1 MSAAVARCLVVAFAR
16 MHSKLINR
24 LAMTNRAILVL
35 GLLLV
40 FYLVLSVPATTVVS
54 DRQGELARIEA
65 ATSVSELKAI
75 ASGLAM
81 IGNNATRISQ
91 VLFGIVILTLLVF
104 VVLSIL
110 NLVWL
115 RTLRRLRDE
124 RHDI

>member
-1 MSAAVARCLVVAFAR
+1 

-24 LAMTNRAILVL
+24 LATTNWAILVV
-35 GLLLV
+35 GLLLAA
-40 FYLVLSVPATTVVS
+40 YLVVSVPATAVVS

-65 ATSVSELKAI
+65 ASGVSELKAI
-75 ASGLAM
+75 ATGLAM

-104 VVLSIL
+104 VFLSIL

-115 RTLRRLRDE
+115 RALKRLRDE
-124 RHDI
+124 R